1 MKTFYNLPVKQSL
14 VNWYVYFCLW
24 GILIW
29 NLFTLVMEWAYIFL
43 LRPMQVYIVLFI
55 LPRSCY
61 LFSPLVSEY
70 LVCICS
76 FLKTCIVQEGGLQ
89 RWNKTYYLPSRA
101 TTNPNTVVYL
111 GRQTI
116 ASELYDGGVWK
127 RFIHSRDKIKEWRID
142 WAQRLF

>member
-1 MKTFYNLPVKQSL
+1 MVRFTNENLLQFTNKTITSKLICLFLPLRHINLKPLHSCNGVSL
-14 VNWYVYFCLW
+14 H
-24 GILIW
+24 
-29 NLFTLVMEWAYIFL
+29 FL

-55 LPRSCY
+55 LPRSCC

-76 FLKTCIVQEGGLQ
+76 FPKTSIVQEGGLQ

-116 ASELYDGGVWK
+116 ASEVYDGGV
-127 RFIHSRDKIKEWRID
+127 
-142 WAQRLF
+142 